1 MFVLQESVQYLQ
13 KWGHKF
19 EGCAQGWP

>member
-19 EGCAQGWP
+19 EGCAQRWP